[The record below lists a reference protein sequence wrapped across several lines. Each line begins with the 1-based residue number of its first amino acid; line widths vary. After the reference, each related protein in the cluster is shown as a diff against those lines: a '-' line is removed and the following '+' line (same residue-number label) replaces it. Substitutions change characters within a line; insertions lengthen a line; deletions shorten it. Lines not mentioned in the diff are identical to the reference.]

1 MISSRTA
8 FAAKGTP
15 SPELID
21 RSSELSVRRQCKLL
35 GLTRSQVYYE
45 QKVPSQESIDRKEA
59 IMARIDYWHTIMPA
73 IGARKLKKQLK
84 IDGYTVN
91 RKTIRKYMA
100 EMGIQAIYP
109 KENLSKRN
117 FKEAIVPYLL
127 RNYTVR
133 FPNQVWSIDITYIKM
148 VYGHMYLTS
157 IIDWF
162 SRKIVGWKLS
172 DTLSTVPVLDAVK
185 EAVDEHGCPAILN
198 SDQGSQFTSDEYK
211 ALLKDLHIRQS
222 MDGKS
227 RWADNVMIE
236 RWFRSLKVEYIYI
249 NEFPSPRA
257 LRTGIAE
264 YIHSYNT
271 IRPHEALDYA
281 TPDQAFYAC
290 FRDMTA

>member
-1 MISSRTA
+1 
-8 FAAKGTP
+8 
-15 SPELID
+15 
-21 RSSELSVRRQCKLL
+21 
-35 GLTRSQVYYE
+35 
-45 QKVPSQESIDRKEA
+45 
-59 IMARIDYWHTIMPA
+59 MARIDYWHTIMPA

>member
-1 MISSRTA
+1 
-8 FAAKGTP
+8 
-15 SPELID
+15 
-21 RSSELSVRRQCKLL
+21 
-35 GLTRSQVYYE
+35 
-45 QKVPSQESIDRKEA
+45 
-59 IMARIDYWHTIMPA
+59 MARIDYWHTMMPA
-73 IGARKLKKQLK
+73 IGARKLKVQLK
-84 IDGYTVN
+84 TDGHTIN
-91 RKTIRKYMA
+91 RKTIRKYME
-100 EMGIQAIYP
+100 EMGIRAIYP

-117 FKEAIVPYLL
+117 FKETIVPYLL
-127 RNYTVR
+127 RNYVVR

-172 DTLSTVPVLDAVK
+172 DTLSTAPALEAVK
-185 EAVDEHGCPAILN
+185 EAVAEHGYPAILN
-198 SDQGSQFTSDEYK
+198 SDQGCQFTSDEYK

-227 RWADNVMIE
+227 RWADNIMIE

-257 LRTGIAE
+257 LRAGIAE

-271 IRPHEALDYA
+271 MRPHEALDYA
-281 TPDQAFYAC
+281 TRRSGLSCLLPW
-290 FRDMTA
+290 RGSIVMRRP

>member
-1 MISSRTA
+1 M
-8 FAAKGTP
+8 
-15 SPELID
+15 
-21 RSSELSVRRQCKLL
+21 RRQCDLL

-45 QKVPSQESIDRKEA
+45 RKQPSQESIDRKEA
-59 IMARIDYWHTIMPA
+59 IMGRIDYWHTMMPA
-73 IGARKLKKQLK
+73 IGARKLKQQLK
-84 IDGYTVN
+84 TDGYTIN

-100 EMGIQAIYP
+100 EMGIQTIYP

-127 RNYTVR
+127 RNYPVR

-148 VYGHMYLTS
+148 AYGHMYLTS

-185 EAVDEHGCPAILN
+185 EAVAEHGCPAILN
-198 SDQGSQFTSDEYK
+198 SDQGCQFTSDEYK
-211 ALLKDLHIRQS
+211 TLLKDLHIRQS

-227 RWADNVMIE
+227 RWADNIMIE

-257 LRTGIAE
+257 LRSGIAE

-281 TPDQAFYAC
+281 TPDQAYYAC
-290 FRDMTA
+290 FRDAAA